1 MKNTRL
7 VIGIVSIVLSVL
19 VGFQS
24 MVAGLGNAL
33 AENGEVSGSAGL
45 LLSLFMLVAGIIA
58 IVARKGGKAN
68 YVAAI
73 FYILGSLLGF
83 ANSGSYGDLK
93 IWSFLAL
100 AFGIVFIVGKI
111 LGKKKMKAVR

>member
-73 FYILGSLLGF
+73 FLHFRFITRF

-93 IWSFLAL
+93 IWVILSFG
-100 AFGIVFIVGKI
+100 FRNII
-111 LGKKKMKAVR
+111 